1 MPAGWFAVNRQTARE
16 AAETK
21 LDLAYDKLEQHVPDG
36 VARAIRWIR
45 NPRGRAVRL
54 PLGIVLVVAGLLG
67 PLVPFLGVQLIPVG
81 LLLIAQDVPPLREPV
96 AEMTLWLE
104 LQWVRVRRWRQQRRR
119 STSR

>member
-1 MPAGWFAVNRQTARE
+1 MSRRAARE
-16 AAETK
+16 AAEAK
-21 LDLAYDKLEQHVPDG
+21 LDLAYDRLEQHAPDR

-67 PLVPFLGVQLIPVG
+67 PVVPLLGVEFIPIG

-104 LQWVRVRRWRQQRRR
+104 RQWVRLRTWRQQRRR
-119 STSR
+119 SRSGTSP

>member
-1 MPAGWFAVNRQTARE
+1 VNRRAARD
-16 AAETK
+16 AAQAK
-21 LDLAYDKLEQHVPDG
+21 LDLAYDKLEQHAPDR

-45 NPRGRAVRL
+45 NPGGKAVRL

-67 PLVPFLGVQLIPVG
+67 PLVPFLGVELIPVG

-104 LQWVRVRRWRQQRRR
+104 RQWVRLRRWRQQRRR
-119 STSR
+119 SASR